1 MKQYDIFESE
11 GGYRVAGDIHAGG
24 PVMRLSPWRKTR
36 RGAEALRKKMLAR
49 QKELDAEANRIM
61 YGD

>member
-24 PVMRLSPWRKTR
+24 PVMSASPWRKTR
-36 RGAEALRKKMLAR
+36 RGAEALRRKMLAR

>member
-11 GGYRVAGDIHAGG
+11 GGYRVAGALHAGW

-36 RGAEALRKKMLAR
+36 RGAEALRKKKCLR
-49 QKELDAEANRIM
+49 GKRS
-61 YGD
+61 

>member
-36 RGAEALRKKMLAR
+36 REAEALRKKMIAR
-49 QKELDAEANRIM
+49 QKELDAETNRIM